1 MDVEP
6 QAISNVDAV
15 QEEPPAEEGSAAADP
30 TEGEEALGKDMSPS
44 REPPVN
50 GRKTSSNSSRK
61 SSQVPKGQS
70 RSRSKSAKASSS
82 RDDNGEEGV
91 VAADVMTESPHAQS
105 QDISA
110 GAQEQAPVAV
120 PMSRRQRSSSSSVKA
135 LAGLGLAH
143 LGDGDDGSL
152 APRRTRRAAATSPS
166 APGNTLKKEEEGVAE
181 DEDPADRQ
189 GADDAKAEGAEDYD
203 EEAEGDA
210 DGDIEG
216 VTRCVCGSEG
226 ESLLRVTL
234 RDEAMW

>member
-1 MDVEP
+1 MDVETS
-6 QAISNVDAV
+6 ATSNADPV
-15 QEEPPAEEGSAAADP
+15 QEEPPAEEAADIN
-30 TEGEEALGKDMSPS
+30 EGEEASGKDMSPAH
-44 REPPVN
+44 ELPTN

-61 SSQVPKGQS
+61 SSQVSKGQS

-91 VAADVMTESPHAQS
+91 VATEAMTESPHAQV
-105 QDISA
+105 QDVSI
-110 GAQEQAPVAV
+110 GAQEEAPLAV

-166 APGNTLKKEEEGVAE
+166 AAGNNLKKEEEGAAE
-181 DEDPADRQ
+181 DEHPADEQ
-189 GADDAKAEGAEDYD
+189 EQDDAKAEGAEDYD

-226 ESLLRVTL
+226 E
-234 RDEAMW
+234 